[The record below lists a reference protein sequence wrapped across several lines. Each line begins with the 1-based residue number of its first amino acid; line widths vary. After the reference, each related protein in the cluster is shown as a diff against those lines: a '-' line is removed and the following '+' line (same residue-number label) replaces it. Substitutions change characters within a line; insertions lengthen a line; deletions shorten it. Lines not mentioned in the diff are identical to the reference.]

1 MPRQATAESPFQLT
15 LKGVAAGLVGT
26 LVMTSALQVA
36 SQLLASASSEGSGE
50 ADDLAELEA
59 LEAMDPSQSTVPHEQ
74 VAERLASSVFNHELS
89 QENRQRIGLGIY
101 WAYGALWG
109 ALSAQIQMRL
119 RPPAFPYGVV
129 LGVVVWLIGPGR
141 IVPALRLYQ
150 RPPSPGIARR
160 LLAISL
166 HIAYGLTTAMTLERI
181 ASPHQG

>member
-1 MPRQATAESPFQLT
+1 MPRLATAESPFQLT

-36 SQLLASASSEGSGE
+36 SRLLSSGPADSSEA
-50 ADDLAELEA
+50 ADDPFEVAESSA
-59 LEAMDPSQSTVPHEQ
+59 LDSSQASTPTEQ
-74 VAERLASSVFNHELS
+74 VAERLASTVFNHELS
-89 QENRQRIGLGIY
+89 QENRQRLGLGIY
-101 WAYGALWG
+101 WAYGAFWG
-109 ALSAQIQMRL
+109 ALSAQIQLRL
-119 RPPAFPYGVV
+119 RPPALPYGII

-166 HIAYGLTTAMTLERI
+166 HIIYGLTTAVTLDRI
-181 ASPHQG
+181 SSPQ